1 LALVTGI
8 AQRIKIRLF
17 VEGVEVPCISASVQA
32 APNSPVMCSMQILPL
47 AEATR
52 FAPRS
57 LVHLFFVDEFDTT
70 VPNLRT
76 TNTDKSP
83 GPTVYEQVRERQGR
97 EPNLEFAESDLN
109 DFRLQKYKLM
119 FVGEIMGFSWTKTP
133 RNRAVVLQCADLSNY
148 WDYAYQHNNTD
159 LFGPG
164 YKAMFSGGSTNLFTD
179 FLSSPGEIMSKILQ
193 TPSARYP
200 GLKGLLGGIVHML
213 EAMGGSYY
221 YDKKFAG
228 QNIFFSIAELRL
240 HLTQMITAFE
250 KDPTSS
256 RLMGGGWDPLFGRSL
271 GNLGDQASFR
281 TCVSKLQSFIFHET
295 YGQPCPRFVP
305 GTGGSTSGFKRTRL
319 KEIPELVEFLVS
331 AQALASTLQATV
343 DALGSDAPAETQ
355 REIIRP
361 LIDQIRTAVTGVPD
375 HGALCG
381 QGVRRTQGGR
391 QEDLGCVLRGVHTSR
406 AGSCPSG
413 RGYLPGVD
421 QPKGSNTPEG
431 DRAPA
436 EGHRTAQDTRA
447 DGVERHP
454 AKERYPGHAEAAD
467 LPPGR
472 VVFRTSTLQRDLP
485 RPLHAAQLQSAVH
498 GRTLSPIPE
507 DP

>member
-193 TPSARYP
+193 TPQRQVPGAQGVAGRHRPHAR
-200 GLKGLLGGIVHML
+200 GHGWLVLLRQEVRGAEHLLLDRGAPSPPDPDDHGIREGPDEL
-213 EAMGGSYY
+213 EADGRWMGPVVREVLGESRGP
-221 YDKKFAG
+221 G
-228 QNIFFSIAELRL
+228 QLPHMRQQAAEL
-240 HLTQMITAFE
+240 HL
-250 KDPTSS
+250 P
-256 RLMGGGWDPLFGRSL
+256 
-271 GNLGDQASFR
+271 
-281 TCVSKLQSFIFHET
+281 
-295 YGQPCPRFVP
+295 
-305 GTGGSTSGFKRTRL
+305 
-319 KEIPELVEFLVS
+319 
-331 AQALASTLQATV
+331 
-343 DALGSDAPAETQ
+343 
-355 REIIRP
+355 
-361 LIDQIRTAVTGVPD
+361 
-375 HGALCG
+375 
-381 QGVRRTQGGR
+381 
-391 QEDLGCVLRGVHTSR
+391 
-406 AGSCPSG
+406 
-413 RGYLPGVD
+413 
-421 QPKGSNTPEG
+421 
-431 DRAPA
+431 
-436 EGHRTAQDTRA
+436 
-447 DGVERHP
+447 
-454 AKERYPGHAEAAD
+454 
-467 LPPGR
+467 
-472 VVFRTSTLQRDLP
+472 
-485 RPLHAAQLQSAVH
+485 
-498 GRTLSPIPE
+498 
-507 DP
+507 